1 MRPGPRRGAF
11 YHEPMHSRLT
21 RPAQRE
27 FRRTLLTPVAL
38 GAATLMVLSPAGA
51 PAALAQQ
58 AQEPAPESAAESA
71 AESDAHGTESDAP
84 VTDALGNL
92 VPSPRDKAPDTD
104 SCPHS
109 LVPAEPRSTSE
120 RLAPGEE
127 SPTPPPPAE
136 GADCGITAARG
147 YEVPEEQTAA
157 AWIVFDIDSGD
168 VIAQKDPH
176 GRYRPASII
185 KVLLALTA
193 IDELDLDAEV
203 PVSEK
208 AATMEGSSAGIG
220 TTGTYTARDLLYGLL
235 LNSGNDAAQALAE
248 ALGGEEATLEKVN
261 ALAERLG
268 AHDTHVADYTGLDK
282 PGQMTS
288 AHDLALMYRAA
299 WENPTF
305 AEMVDTDY
313 VNFPGHHDNDPDA
326 AEASTEPAQ
335 PAQPGATDPARGNDA
350 AQSGAPDEDPFT
362 DDDPS
367 NGYQLW
373 NDNQLFLQ
381 DPDGIG
387 GKTGYTDDAHHTFVG
402 ALDRDGR
409 RLAAVVLD
417 TTIDK
422 GRAWE
427 QTQRFLHA
435 AYEVPAGEKVD
446 SLAETTGEV
455 GAGATTAPEADDA
468 TGGRTAQAGM
478 WAGRGT
484 WVGAGVVAAVV
495 LAAGLGVWLT
505 RRRR

>member
-1 MRPGPRRGAF
+1 
-11 YHEPMHSRLT
+11 MHSHLT
-21 RPAQRE
+21 RPARRE
-27 FRRTLLTPVAL
+27 LRRGLLDPIAL
-38 GAATLMVLSPAGA
+38 GAATLMAVSAAGA

-58 AQEPAPESAAESA
+58 AQEPTAESA
-71 AESDAHGTESDAP
+71 ERSGAESATESDAP

-92 VPSPRDKAPDTD
+92 VLSPRDKAPDTD

-109 LVPAEPRSTSE
+109 LIPAEPRSTSE

-136 GADCGITAARG
+136 GADCGITAVKG
-147 YEVPEEQTAA
+147 YQVPEEQTAA

-193 IDELDLDAEV
+193 INELDLDAKM

-220 TTGTYTARDLLYGLL
+220 TTGSYTARDLLYGLL

-248 ALGGEEATLEKVN
+248 ALGGEEAALEKVN
-261 ALAERLG
+261 ALAQSLG

-288 AHDLALMYRAA
+288 SHDLALMYRAA

-305 AEMVDTDY
+305 AKMVDTDY

-326 AEASTEPAQ
+326 AQASTEPAQ
-335 PAQPGATDPARGNDA
+335 PAQPGATGA
-350 AQSGAPDEDPFT
+350 APGTDGPQSSAPGQDPF
-362 DDDPS
+362 
-367 NGYQLW
+367 
-373 NDNQLFLQ
+373 
-381 DPDGIG
+381 
-387 GKTGYTDDAHHTFVG
+387 TDDAHHTFVG

-435 AYEVPAGEKVD
+435 AYEVPAGEKID
-446 SLAETTGEV
+446 SLAETSDKV
-455 GAGATTAPEADDA
+455 GAGATTAPEADAAD
-468 TGGRTAQAGM
+468 GKTAQAGM

-484 WVGAGVVAAVV
+484 WVGAGVVTAVV
-495 LAAGLGVWLT
+495 LAAGLGIWLT

>member
-1 MRPGPRRGAF
+1 
-11 YHEPMHSRLT
+11 MHSHLT
-21 RPAQRE
+21 RPARRE
-27 FRRTLLTPVAL
+27 LRRALLAPIAL
-38 GAATLMVLSPAGA
+38 GAATLMAVSAAGA

-58 AQEPAPESAAESA
+58 AQEPTAESA
-71 AESDAHGTESDAP
+71 ERSGAESATESDAP

-92 VPSPRDKAPDTD
+92 VLSPRDKAPDTD

-109 LVPAEPRSTSE
+109 LIPAEPRSTSE

-136 GADCGITAARG
+136 GADCGITAVKG
-147 YEVPEEQTAA
+147 YKVPEEQTAA

-193 IDELDLDAEV
+193 INELDLDAKM

-220 TTGTYTARDLLYGLL
+220 TTGSYTARDLLYGLL

-248 ALGGEEATLEKVN
+248 ALGGEEAALEKVN
-261 ALAERLG
+261 ALAQSLG

-288 AHDLALMYRAA
+288 SHDLALMYRAA

-305 AEMVDTDY
+305 AKMVDTDY

-326 AEASTEPAQ
+326 AQASTEPAQ
-335 PAQPGATDPARGNDA
+335 PAQPGATGA
-350 AQSGAPDEDPFT
+350 APGTDGPQSSAPGQDPFT

-435 AYEVPAGEKVD
+435 AYEVPAGEKID
-446 SLAETTGEV
+446 SLAETSDKV
-455 GAGATTAPEADDA
+455 GAGATTAPEADAAD
-468 TGGRTAQAGM
+468 GKTAQAGM

-495 LAAGLGVWLT
+495 LAAGLGIWLT